1 MIRAVILARP
11 VHMYRFIADMLDVEL
26 AQRTFDDIMY
36 GCMLKKSKRLEPYP
50 TESCKLFDSFLAQ
63 TKLEIFGEDQFTM
76 GPIPDY
82 ELERPALDRYRD
94 YAGIG
99 TFDMTTIEVAP
110 EPDALQTAQLPEP
123 PTCKDEAPVSVEA
136 PATRERE
143 ISFERG
149 PLPDYELQ
157 EPALDRYRDY
167 AGIEPFDLIGD
178 ECNLHEP
185 LCRYDYHLLYR
196 GATPNVLS
204 GQIPTGLHLLSHSL
218 PFTFP
223 SLPLPFLS
231 PSPPST
237 FWGKMG

>member
-1 MIRAVILARP
+1 MILARP

-50 TESCKLFDSFLAQ
+50 SESCKLFNSFLAQ
-63 TKLEIFGEDQFTM
+63 TKFEIFGENQFMM

-94 YAGIG
+94 FAGIG
-99 TFDMTTIEVAP
+99 AFDMTVCEDMP
-110 EPDALQTAQLPEP
+110 ELDALQRAQSQQSQGLPPCKEEP
-123 PTCKDEAPVSVEA
+123 VLVQVETPTQ
-136 PATRERE
+136 RERE
-143 ISFERG
+143 IGFERG
-149 PLPDYELQ
+149 PVPEYELQ

-185 LCRYDYHLLYR
+185 LCR
-196 GATPNVLS
+196 
-204 GQIPTGLHLLSHSL
+204 
-218 PFTFP
+218 
-223 SLPLPFLS
+223 
-231 PSPPST
+231 
-237 FWGKMG
+237 